1 MSPEIQIKE
10 YIDSLEEPKRSE
22 MHSLHSLLKSWL
34 PDQKLWFESGL
45 DANNKVVSNPNIGYG
60 EYTIKYANGSSRQ
73 FFKFGLSANT
83 AGISI
88 YIMGMQDKEFLSNNY
103 TASIGKAKITGYCI
117 KFKTL
122 KNINL
127 QTLETAIKESLAKV

>member
-22 MHSLHSLLKSWL
+22 MHALHSLIQSWL
-34 PDQKLWFESGL
+34 PNQKLWFESGL